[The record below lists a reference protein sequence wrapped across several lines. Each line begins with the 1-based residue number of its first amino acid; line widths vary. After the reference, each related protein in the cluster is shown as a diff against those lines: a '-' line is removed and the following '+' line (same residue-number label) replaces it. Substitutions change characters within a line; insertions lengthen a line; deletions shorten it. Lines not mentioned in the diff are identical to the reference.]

1 MNRQGWAQAFSMDR
15 GWGME
20 TIEIS
25 KDIRLTPL
33 ADADAGALF
42 ALTDANRERLRQW
55 LPWVD
60 AVRRVEDTR
69 AWIRKTEMQASRND
83 GVRFAIRVDGA
94 IAGVI
99 GHHRIDWPNR
109 QTSLGYWL
117 GEEYQG
123 RGLVTQACRS
133 LLAHAFESARLNRVE
148 ILCAVGN
155 RRSRAIPRRLGFH
168 QEGVLREAAWLYD
181 HFVDL
186 VVYTMLASEWRRRS
200 GMQ

>member
-1 MNRQGWAQAFSMDR
+1 
-15 GWGME
+15 ME

-42 ALTDANRERLRQW
+42 ALTDANRGRLRQW
-55 LPWVD
+55 LPWLD

-69 AWIRKTEMQASRND
+69 AFIREAEMQASRND
-83 GVRFAIRVDGA
+83 GVRFAIRVEGA

-99 GHHRIDWPNR
+99 SHHGIDWLNR
-109 QTSLGYWL
+109 STSLGYWL

-123 RGLVTQACRS
+123 RGLVTRACRS
-133 LLAHAFESARLNRVE
+133 LLAHAFEAARLNRLE
-148 ILCAVGN
+148 IRCAVGN
-155 RRSRAIPRRLGFH
+155 RRSCAVPRRLDFRR
-168 QEGVLREAAWLYD
+168 EGVLREAAWLYD

-186 VVYTMLASEWRRRS
+186 VVYGMLASDWRRRS